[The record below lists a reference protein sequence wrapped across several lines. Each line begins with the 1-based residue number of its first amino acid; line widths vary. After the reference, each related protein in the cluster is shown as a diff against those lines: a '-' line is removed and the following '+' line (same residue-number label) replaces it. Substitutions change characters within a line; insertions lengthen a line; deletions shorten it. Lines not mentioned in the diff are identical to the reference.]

1 MQTIGSNTAVIEIG
15 PLKISF
21 PMNDPHIASLSE
33 PEPTSTTRC
42 GLSVPEV
49 GAYWEGQGGIYVG
62 VMPGIDGGPD
72 YHLIASIDEGVD
84 LEWGQSDKRIEGA
97 DSKRDGSA
105 NTLALLGSGYPHP
118 AAAWA
123 SKYTKDG
130 HSDFYLPAQRE
141 LNLCYAT
148 CAEKFEKD
156 WYWTSTQ
163 SSAGWAWCQSFYG
176 GDPSSCLQ
184 DNRLRARAVRR
195 LSI

>member
-1 MQTIGSNTAVIEIG
+1 MEIA
-15 PLKISF
+15 
-21 PMNDPHIASLSE
+21 MSE
-33 PEPTSTTRC
+33 ATQLVAPR
-42 GLSVPEV
+42 L

-62 VMPGIDGGPD
+62 AMPSIDGGRG
-72 YHLIASIDEGVD
+72 YHLIASVDEGVD
-84 LEWGQSDKRIEGA
+84 LEWGASNKRVEGA

-148 CAEKFEKD
+148 CAEHFEKD
-156 WYWTSTQ
+156 WYWSSTQ
-163 SSAGWAWCQSFYG
+163 HSAGWAWFQNFLYG
-176 GDPSSCLQ
+176 TQNHGLQ
-184 DNRLRARAVRR
+184 DYCLRARAVRR
-195 LSI
+195 LFI